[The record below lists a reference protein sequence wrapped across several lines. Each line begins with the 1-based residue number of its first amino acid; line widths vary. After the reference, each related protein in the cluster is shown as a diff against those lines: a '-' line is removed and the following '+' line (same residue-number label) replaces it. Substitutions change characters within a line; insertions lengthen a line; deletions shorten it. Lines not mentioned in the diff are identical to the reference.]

1 MHPVL
6 LFQKPNIHALHD
18 FAVHSPDPEN
28 GYRQTPLFFSEALLV
43 HMRFS
48 FPLLLSCYVD
58 NLCGDLSQYC
68 VFQCHLVGYGAPG
81 IDMLLKLSILEVVQ
95 VMYHLLFL
103 FNLILCICQA
113 LSPTGCLVLRL
124 HINCIP
130 L

>member
-81 IDMLLKLSILEVVQ
+81 IDMFLKLSVLQ
-95 VMYHLLFL
+95 VMATVQNKEPQCFANRRECRCCRG
-103 FNLILCICQA
+103 F
-113 LSPTGCLVLRL
+113 R
-124 HINCIP
+124 
-130 L
+130 